1 MGERTCS
8 VDRIS
13 ELPDF
18 ILHHVLSFLST
29 KEAARTGLIS
39 KRWQYVWETFP
50 ILDCNEWFFGREL
63 DILNPKELGL
73 PKDERRKIFNRRQKF
88 LNYVDEK
95 LQRFPEENLCVNKFL
110 LHITLVS
117 NNLASRVDAWMDL
130 VSDLSV
136 RELDLYLTVGKERFY
151 VLPLKVL
158 TMESLQILNLRGCLL
173 SSSFN
178 RNAIKLTS
186 LIQLHLRDVSIDE
199 ETIQDLIFSIRSM
212 EIFSLKNCLGFENL
226 EICDHDKLKKIVYH
240 PHKDLKVKKFGINL
254 PTLEELDFCS
264 VDKDKTACE
273 IVVHSACQNL
283 KRLSLCGIPIDT
295 NWLQSMVSSFPL
307 LEHLFLG
314 GCVLQQVMKLSSSV
328 LKETYL
334 CNCRKLVEAE
344 FDTPNVHLFE
354 YRGKKMPRLNLNSIT
369 GDRVAGLSVRL
380 NNMDNSW
387 FLKLNSFLRDNKFH
401 DLTLSMTGSCQGF
414 MGIQISPF
422 KLNNM
427 TLVTHALTLGNY
439 AGLLDGLFC
448 SVRPQILSLELN
460 YYSPEFLKRL
470 LKSLVVDKPKC
481 CCSEEFQC
489 WRHTLKDVKLINN
502 VKGFQSTTSV
512 LNAMTLKNLTEFLDE
527 WAIEAHKTVQS
538 FGTLVGDTLSF
549 HLCW

>member
-1 MGERTCS
+1 
-8 VDRIS
+8 
-13 ELPDF
+13 
-18 ILHHVLSFLST
+18 
-29 KEAARTGLIS
+29 
-39 KRWQYVWETFP
+39 
-50 ILDCNEWFFGREL
+50 
-63 DILNPKELGL
+63 
-73 PKDERRKIFNRRQKF
+73 
-88 LNYVDEK
+88 
-95 LQRFPEENLCVNKFL
+95 
-110 LHITLVS
+110 
-117 NNLASRVDAWMDL
+117 MDL
-130 VSDLSV
+130 ISDLSV
-136 RELDLYLTVGKERFY
+136 RELDLYLTVRKERFY

-158 TMESLQILNLRGCLL
+158 AMESLQILNLRGCLL

-212 EIFSLKNCLGFENL
+212 EFFSLKNCLGFENL

-240 PHKDLKVKKFGINL
+240 PHKDLKVKKFSINL

-264 VDKDKTACE
+264 VDKE
-273 IVVHSACQNL
+273 

-295 NWLQSMVSSFPL
+295 KWLQSMLSSFPL

-344 FDTPNVHLFE
+344 FDTPNV
-354 YRGKKMPRLNLNSIT
+354 KKIPFSAK
-369 GDRVAGLSVRL
+369 D
-380 NNMDNSW
+380 
-387 FLKLNSFLRDNKFH
+387 
-401 DLTLSMTGSCQGF
+401 F
-414 MGIQISPF
+414 MGIQISLF

-448 SVRPQILSLELN
+448 SVHPQILSLELN

-489 WRHTLKDVKLINN
+489 WRHTLKVVKLINN
-502 VKGFQSTTSV
+502 VKGFQSTNSV

-527 WAIEAHKTVQS
+527 WAVEAHKTVQS
-538 FGTLVGDTLSF
+538 FRI
-549 HLCW
+549 

>member
-1 MGERTCS
+1 
-8 VDRIS
+8 
-13 ELPDF
+13 
-18 ILHHVLSFLST
+18 
-29 KEAARTGLIS
+29 
-39 KRWQYVWETFP
+39 
-50 ILDCNEWFFGREL
+50 CNEWFL
-63 DILNPKELGL
+63 VDLLNLKELGL
-73 PKDERRKIFNRRQKF
+73 PKDERRKILIEDKISSS
-88 LNYVDEK
+88 Y
-95 LQRFPEENLCVNKFL
+95 
-110 LHITLVS
+110 ITLVS
-117 NNLASRVDAWMDL
+117 NNLASHVDAWMDL
-130 VSDLSV
+130 ISDLSV

-158 TMESLQILNLRGCLL
+158 AMESLQILNLRGCLL

-212 EIFSLKNCLGFENL
+212 EFFSLKNCLGFENL

-240 PHKDLKVKKFGINL
+240 PHKDLKVKKFSINL

-264 VDKDKTACE
+264 VDKEKLATE
-273 IVVHSACQNL
+273 HGF
-283 KRLSLCGIPIDT
+283 KLS
-295 NWLQSMVSSFPL
+295 L

-344 FDTPNVHLFE
+344 FDTPNV
-354 YRGKKMPRLNLNSIT
+354 KKIPFSAK
-369 GDRVAGLSVRL
+369 D
-380 NNMDNSW
+380 
-387 FLKLNSFLRDNKFH
+387 
-401 DLTLSMTGSCQGF
+401 F
-414 MGIQISPF
+414 MGIQISLF

-489 WRHTLKDVKLINN
+489 WRHTLKVVKLINN
-502 VKGFQSTTSV
+502 VKGFQSTNSV

-527 WAIEAHKTVQS
+527 WAIEAHK
-538 FGTLVGDTLSF
+538 
-549 HLCW
+549 